1 MRRATLGLIA
11 LGVIAVDRGSKMVVD
26 GMDLAAPYQLIG
38 SYLQIIRGENR
49 GGLFGMV
56 QGSAPLLALLSV
68 GVILA
73 LVIYHERERLPRVSP
88 LTVGIGLLIGG
99 AIGNLIDRVA
109 FGYVLDFI
117 DVGVGSLRFWTFNI
131 ADAGISLGIVIL
143 LVDTLWRSR
152 STVRT

>member
-1 MRRATLGLIA
+1 VT
-11 LGVIAVDRGSKMVVD
+11 
-26 GMDLAAPYQLIG
+26 
-38 SYLQIIRGENR
+38 
-49 GGLFGMV
+49 
-56 QGSAPLLALLSV
+56 
-68 GVILA
+68 
-73 LVIYHERERLPRVSP
+73 P
-88 LTVGIGLLIGG
+88 LTVGVGLLVGG
-99 AIGNLIDRVA
+99 AIGNLIDRLA

>member
-1 MRRATLGLIA
+1 
-11 LGVIAVDRGSKMVVD
+11 
-26 GMDLAAPYQLIG
+26 MDLAAPYQLIG

-88 LTVGIGLLIGG
+88 LTVGVGLLIGG

-152 STVRT
+152 STVRA